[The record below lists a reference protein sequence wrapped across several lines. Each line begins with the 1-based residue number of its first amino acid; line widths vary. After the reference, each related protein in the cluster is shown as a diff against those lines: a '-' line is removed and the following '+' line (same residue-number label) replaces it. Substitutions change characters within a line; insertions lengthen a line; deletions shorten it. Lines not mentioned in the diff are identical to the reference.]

1 MPPQKWRK
9 NAEKLPSSNEKRP
22 QITPELLQQLL
33 FEIIAVCVKCWRT
46 YKETDQAKGQKI
58 NQGVKIA
65 ALIVDAIKCHPDI
78 AVIAKL
84 REKLA
89 EIEEEIAIA
98 RRIRPLHPATKGFEQ
113 APGQ

>member
-1 MPPQKWRK
+1 MAPEERRK
-9 NAEKLPSSNEKRP
+9 DAEKPRSNENRA
-22 QITPELLQQLL
+22 QITPEILQQLL
-33 FEIIAVCVKCWRT
+33 FEIIAVCVRCWRT
-46 YKETDQAKGQKI
+46 YKESDQAKGQKI

-78 AVIAKL
+78 AVVAKL

-98 RRIRPLHPATKGFEQ
+98 RRIRPLHSATKGLEQ
-113 APGQ
+113 TPGQ